1 MDDKKEKLQSAA
13 HFLFLKNGYKKTNI
27 AQIAK
32 KAGLAVGSF
41 YNYYPSKQAIFLEV
55 YIAENE
61 AVRNRLIQEINW
73 ERDIEQLI
81 DQFFAY
87 TVKNI
92 MKNNILIEWNNDSVS
107 KMLHDYY
114 YSQTGKENN
123 SFYRFLQET
132 VSKRLQKEKIAPDL
146 IGKVLKVFD
155 FIYYIDCHVTGHEFE
170 GYSETLQT
178 FIHYFIKGITSFACK
193 NE

>member
-32 KAGLAVGSF
+32 KAGVAVGSF

-73 ERDIEQLI
+73 EGDIEQLI
-81 DQFFAY
+81 EQFFAY

-92 MKNNILIEWNNDSVS
+92 MNNNILIEWNNDSVS

-114 YSQTGKENN
+114 DYYYSILLRCILFDDRLERCPR
-123 SFYRFLQET
+123 YR
-132 VSKRLQKEKIAPDL
+132 
-146 IGKVLKVFD
+146 KVR
-155 FIYYIDCHVTGHEFE
+155 
-170 GYSETLQT
+170 
-178 FIHYFIKGITSFACK
+178 KG
-193 NE
+193 E

>member
-13 HFLFLKNGYKKTNI
+13 HFLFFKNGYKKTSI

-32 KAGLAVGSF
+32 KAGVAVGSF

-55 YIAENE
+55 YIDENE

-73 ERDIEQLI
+73 EGDIEQLI

-92 MKNNILIEWNNDSVS
+92 MNNNILIEWNNGSVS

-114 YSQTGKENN
+114 Y
-123 SFYRFLQET
+123 
-132 VSKRLQKEKIAPDL
+132 
-146 IGKVLKVFD
+146 
-155 FIYYIDCHVTGHEFE
+155 
-170 GYSETLQT
+170 
-178 FIHYFIKGITSFACK
+178 
-193 NE
+193 

>member
-32 KAGLAVGSF
+32 KAGVAVGSF

-55 YIAENE
+55 YIDENE

-73 ERDIEQLI
+73 EGDIEQLI

-92 MKNNILIEWNNDSVS
+92 MNNNI
-107 KMLHDYY
+107 
-114 YSQTGKENN
+114 
-123 SFYRFLQET
+123 
-132 VSKRLQKEKIAPDL
+132 
-146 IGKVLKVFD
+146 
-155 FIYYIDCHVTGHEFE
+155 
-170 GYSETLQT
+170 
-178 FIHYFIKGITSFACK
+178 
-193 NE
+193 

>member
-32 KAGLAVGSF
+32 KAGVAVGSF

-61 AVRNRLIQEINW
+61 AERNRLIQEINW

-92 MKNNILIEWNNDSVS
+92 MNNNILIEWNNGSVS

-123 SFYRFLQET
+123 SFYRFYKKQFLNDCKKKK
-132 VSKRLQKEKIAPDL
+132 SHL
-146 IGKVLKVFD
+146 ISSVK
-155 FIYYIDCHVTGHEFE
+155 Y
-170 GYSETLQT
+170 
-178 FIHYFIKGITSFACK
+178 
-193 NE
+193 